1 MKTNNA
7 IAAVV
12 ALLILLFLVIVTSCG
27 KLPDDSRIKTNDGII
42 MKAHDFSYEGHK
54 YIYFQK
60 SSGKFESGGVIHDP
74 DCCK

>member
-7 IAAVV
+7 MVAVI
-12 ALLILLFLVIVTSCG
+12 ALLILLLLVIVTSCG
-27 KLPDDSRIKTNDGII
+27 ELPDDSRIKTNDGII
-42 MKAHDFSYEGHK
+42 MKAHDFSYGGHK

-60 SSGKFESGGVIHDP
+60 SSGKFASGGVIHDP

>member
-1 MKTNNA
+1 MNNA
-7 IAAVV
+7 MAAVV
-12 ALLILLFLVIVTSCG
+12 ALLILLFLVIVTSCE

-42 MKAHDFSYEGHK
+42 MEAHDFSYEGHK

>member
-7 IAAVV
+7 MVAVV
-12 ALLILLFLVIVTSCG
+12 ALLILLFLAIVTSCE
-27 KLPDDSRIKTNDGII
+27 KLSDDSRIKTNDGII

-74 DCCK
+74 NCCK